1 MTIAEI
7 IAMLDEYYNRSKPL
21 SENVVRLYCDS
32 LKDLDPTLIERVA
45 REWVQEGKP
54 FMPKI
59 AELRA
64 EVGKIHVDRFIDGRR
79 VILELNDYYQ
89 TEEFKIVDG
98 VSYRVTYRALK
109 PREFDTVIAQ

>member
-1 MTIAEI
+1 MTIAET
-7 IAMLDEYYNRSKPL
+7 IAMLDEYYNRNKPL

-32 LKDLDPTLIERVA
+32 LKDLDPSLLERVA
-45 REWVQEGKP
+45 MAWAQEGKP

-64 EVGKIHVDRFIDGRR
+64 EVGKIHVDRFIDKRR
-79 VILELNDYYQ
+79 VVREEKDYFV
-89 TEEFKIVDG
+89 TEDFIVNENG
-98 VSYRVTYRALK
+98 RFRVTYRALK